1 MLDSIVRD
9 EPMGFA
15 ALVAVIA
22 LLALAISLGIAR
34 YMQGRQ
40 ERRRAIATLK
50 SEWEHSDREH
60 TDWNRNTR

>member
-1 MLDSIVRD
+1 MSD
-9 EPMGFA
+9 EAIGLA
-15 ALVAVIA
+15 ALIAV
-22 LLALAISLGIAR
+22 LLLLSLAISLGIAR